1 MLGLFLYLMDWISLY
16 LSICLSVYLSLSITF
31 YLPLS
36 HSNSHSITMYFPPS
50 FSIRQEIPID
60 QLVACEGQ
68 RIVSFVQV
76 IVAYHVS
83 DY

>member
-1 MLGLFLYLMDWISLY
+1 
-16 LSICLSVYLSLSITF
+16 
-31 YLPLS
+31 
-36 HSNSHSITMYFPPS
+36 MYFPPS

-68 RIVSFVQV
+68 RIVSFFQV